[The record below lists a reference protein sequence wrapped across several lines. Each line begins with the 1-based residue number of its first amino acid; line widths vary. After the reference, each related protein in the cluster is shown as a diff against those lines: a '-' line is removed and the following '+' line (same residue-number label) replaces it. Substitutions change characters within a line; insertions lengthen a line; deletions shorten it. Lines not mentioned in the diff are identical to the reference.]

1 MYDIDSTMSAKDGG
15 QALDGRKVNTNGIQ
29 HPHSQR
35 TMYLI
40 DSTMSAKEEGLA
52 LDGRK
57 VKTIGIE
64 QLRTLFTLALDGR
77 KVKAPR

>member
-1 MYDIDSTMSAKDGG
+1 MYHIDSTMSAKDGG

-40 DSTMSAKEEGLA
+40 DSTMSAKEELTK
-52 LDGRK
+52 DVRPIRRQK
-57 VKTIGIE
+57 SKY
-64 QLRTLFTLALDGR
+64 
-77 KVKAPR
+77 